1 MVKGGDMRFLITTKS
16 KQPLPPE
23 MAMGLLDAMSA
34 WAQKY
39 TANGKFEQIW
49 GFAGAKGGG
58 GVLKVDSLE
67 EVDAIMAE
75 FPFGQFS
82 DIEVNGLVDVDTTL
96 KNIKQAI
103 QTMAPPSR

>member
-1 MVKGGDMRFLITTKS
+1 MKFLVLTKS
-16 KQPLPPE
+16 KMPFPPE
-23 MAMGLLDAMSA
+23 MALGLLDAMDG
-34 WAQKY
+34 WTKKY
-39 TANGKFEQIW
+39 TANGKLEQVW

-58 GVLKVDSLE
+58 GILKVDSLE

-82 DIEVNGLVDVDTTL
+82 DIEVNGLVDIDTTL

-103 QTMAPPSR
+103 QAMSPPGR